1 MRRGSA
7 RWSAILWWV
16 IAIVGVL
23 GVLAL
28 LTVGANTPPDPTLG
42 GLPGFGEV
50 ALQVTPAGGT
60 ATQYCA
66 VLADTDEQR
75 AKGLMGQRDLAGYD
89 AMVFQF
95 AADTTGP
102 FYMRNVPV
110 GLSIAWFGADGTFV
124 SSADMAPCGDKDGC
138 PNYTATAPYRYA
150 IEVLQGGL
158 GELGIRE
165 GSTIT
170 VGGACGG

>member
-1 MRRGSA
+1 MQRRSA
-7 RWSAILWWV
+7 KFAAILWWV
-16 IAIVGVL
+16 IATSAVL

-28 LTVGANTPPDPTLG
+28 LSVGANTPAEPTLA

-50 ALQVTPAGGT
+50 AFQVTPAGGT
-60 ATQYCA
+60 AAQHCA
-66 VLADTDEQR
+66 LLAETDEQR

-124 SSADMAPCGDKDGC
+124 SSTDMAPCGNKDDC
-138 PNYTATAPYRYA
+138 PNYTATGPYRYA

>member
-1 MRRGSA
+1 ML
-7 RWSAILWWV
+7 LWWG
-16 IAIVGVL
+16 IAAMAVL

-28 LTVGANTPPDPTLG
+28 LTVGAGTPADPAFAGIPD
-42 GLPGFGEV
+42 FGEV
-50 ALQVTPAGGT
+50 AFQLTPAGGT
-60 ATQYCA
+60 AAQHCA
-66 VLADTDEQR
+66 LLADTDQQR

-95 AADTTGP
+95 PDVTTGP

-110 GLSIAWFGADGTFV
+110 GLSIAWFGADGRFV
-124 SSADMAPCGDKDGC
+124 SATDMAPCENRDGC
-138 PNYTATAPYRYA
+138 PTYTAAAPYRYA

-158 GELGIRE
+158 DDLGIGE

-170 VGGACGG
+170 VGGACTA